1 MCTISID
8 VDEKVLRQ
16 ANPNLDNIVTIRQW
30 AQRLVDLSTKEMLG
44 EDTETMDIE
53 AARAMVHEAIR
64 EEYAMP

>member
-30 AQRLVDLSTKEMLG
+30 AQRLVDLSTIDVG
-44 EDTETMDIE
+44 RGHGNDG
-53 AARAMVHEAIR
+53 
-64 EEYAMP
+64 Y